1 MGKTPFHVFSD
12 KIQTSACFIFAILFI
27 LIMTMILPH
36 KKQGISIIFGKIFA
50 VCLISYVVFSI
61 IKNTT
66 NFIKQ
71 VPNIFSNAELSNYRN
86 NALLSYILSLSLLF
100 LGLYVIYSFFF

>member
-1 MGKTPFHVFSD
+1 MEKTPFHVFSD
-12 KIQTSACFIFAILFI
+12 KMQTSACFIFTILFI
-27 LIMTMILPH
+27 LIITMILPH
-36 KKQGISIIFGKIFA
+36 KKRGIHIILGKIFA

-71 VPNIFSNAELSNYRN
+71 VPDIFSNA
-86 NALLSYILSLSLLF
+86 LLR
-100 LGLYVIYSFFF
+100 